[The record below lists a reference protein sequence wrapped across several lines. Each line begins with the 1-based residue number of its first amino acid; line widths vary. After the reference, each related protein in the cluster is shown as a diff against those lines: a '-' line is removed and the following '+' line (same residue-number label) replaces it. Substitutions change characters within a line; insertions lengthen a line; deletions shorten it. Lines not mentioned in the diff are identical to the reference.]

1 MSAPAA
7 PAVRRGTRIDPVRL
21 LRTLLPAIALALMLT
36 VIFSQ
41 QPRAMSYVGLTLLLN
56 LAVPVILATLAQL
69 CVITV
74 GDLDLS
80 IGSFVG
86 LCACIA
92 ATLLHQTPFLG
103 VLALAAAVAAYGL
116 VGALIHWRNLPSI
129 VVTLGL
135 SFIWTGL
142 AVLILPTPGGRA
154 PEYLT
159 AVMKWKPDYVPLPI
173 LYAAALGIAL
183 HLLMRSSFGTILR
196 GAGGNP
202 KALANAGWSLLR
214 ARVTLYLIAGGLG
227 TLSGLALV
235 GLTTSGDA
243 NMALRYTLMSIAG
256 VILGGGEFTGGR
268 VNPVGAVLGAMTLT
282 LAGSFLTF
290 MHIPPDWQIGAQGA
304 ILIVVLALR
313 AVLNRAEERA

>member
-1 MSAPAA
+1 MTAASLTTRGPARFDA
-7 PAVRRGTRIDPVRL
+7 VRL
-21 LRTLLPAIALALMLT
+21 LRMLLPAIALSLMLA

-56 LAVPVILATLAQL
+56 LAVPVILATLSQL
-69 CVITV
+69 CIIAIN
-74 GDLDLS
+74 DLDLS

-92 ATLLHQTPFLG
+92 ATLLMDTPLLG
-103 VLALAAAVAAYGL
+103 VAALVAAVGVYGL
-116 VGALIHWRNLPSI
+116 VGALIHWRALPSI

-135 SFIWTGL
+135 SFIWMGL

-154 PEYLT
+154 PEFLT
-159 AVMKWKPDYVPLPI
+159 TVMKWKPDFIPLPI
-173 LYAAALGIAL
+173 LYAVILALGM
-183 HLLMRSSFGTILR
+183 HLLMRSSLGTILR

-214 ARVTLYLIAGGLG
+214 ARVTLYLMAGTLG
-227 TLSGLALV
+227 ALSGLALV

-243 NMALRYTLMSIAG
+243 NMALRYTLLSIAG

-304 ILIVVLALR
+304 ILIIVLALR
-313 AVLNRAEERA
+313 AVLNRAEER

>member
-1 MSAPAA
+1 MTAASLTTRGPARFDA
-7 PAVRRGTRIDPVRL
+7 VRL
-21 LRTLLPAIALALMLT
+21 LRMLLPAIALSLMLA

-56 LAVPVILATLAQL
+56 LAVPVILATLSQL
-69 CVITV
+69 CIIAIN
-74 GDLDLS
+74 DLDLS

-92 ATLLHQTPFLG
+92 ATLLKDTPLLG
-103 VLALAAAVAAYGL
+103 VAALVAAVGVYGL
-116 VGALIHWRNLPSI
+116 VGALIHWRALPSI

-135 SFIWTGL
+135 SSIWMGL

-154 PEYLT
+154 PEFLT
-159 AVMKWKPDYVPLPI
+159 TVMKWKPDFIPLPI
-173 LYAAALGIAL
+173 LYAVILALGM
-183 HLLMRSSFGTILR
+183 HLLMRSSLGTILR

-214 ARVTLYLIAGGLG
+214 ARVTLYLMAGTLG
-227 TLSGLALV
+227 ALSGLALV

-243 NMALRYTLMSIAG
+243 NMALRYTLLSIAG

-304 ILIVVLALR
+304 ILIIVLALR
-313 AVLNRAEERA
+313 AVLNRAEER

>member
-92 ATLLHQTPFLG
+92 ATLLHQAPFLG

-129 VVTLGL
+129 VVALGL

-159 AVMKWKPDYVPLPI
+159 AIMKWKPDYVPLPI
-173 LYAAALGIAL
+173 LYAALLAVAV